1 MGLEIGGA
9 ELPVLVRGED
19 AFAQAFELFLW
30 RYLQINLDQVNIVGG
45 QLVFKV
51 GNLLQALGALCRL
64 DKAVAQ
70 VADHAFIRAAIENP
84 NTAGSRQ
91 PPPVARQK
99 IFFAL
104 SVAGQLEIADIHAL
118 RVEAAK
124 QVTDHAV
131 LA

>member
-1 MGLEIGGA
+1 MVSGQHIPRRTRAVAAGQGVSPLGLVLGELAMGLEIGGA
-9 ELPVLVRGED
+9 ELPVFMRGED

-84 NTAGSRQ
+84 ILPAAGSR
-91 PPPVARQK
+91 R
-99 IFFAL
+99 
-104 SVAGQLEIADIHAL
+104 
-118 RVEAAK
+118 R
-124 QVTDHAV
+124 
-131 LA
+131 